1 MTAVV
6 WHGLGDIR
14 RDDVPEPQLL
24 RGPTDAILRP
34 TTLQPA
40 A

>member
-6 WHGLGDIR
+6 WHGLGGIR
-14 RDDVPEPQLL
+14 RDDVPEPQL
-24 RGPTDAILRP
+24 REPADAILRL
-34 TTLQPA
+34 TTSQPA